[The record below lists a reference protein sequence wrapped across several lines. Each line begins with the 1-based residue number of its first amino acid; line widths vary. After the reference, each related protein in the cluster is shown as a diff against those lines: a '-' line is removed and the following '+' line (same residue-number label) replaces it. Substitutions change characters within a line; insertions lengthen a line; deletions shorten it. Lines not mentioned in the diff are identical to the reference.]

1 VTQHKSLSGWLT
13 LLGWGLILLDGLLI
27 FFVPESALTT
37 LPRGFVFVGWLILT
51 SLLAVSWLT
60 FAYRSHFQSWLGWIF
75 SLSLMVISFF
85 FTMGITLQI
94 PSRLSLFF
102 AILVFPASWLLFLS
116 TIILLWH
123 RDVGLL
129 FLSWIPVL
137 YVWSAFLA
145 WRYQGNLIE
154 LWLSNLNQ
162 ADGSSPLWWFSTLF
176 CLSSC
181 VLPIAVISFLGHTV
195 RLLVREFRQD

>member
-1 VTQHKSLSGWLT
+1 MTQHKSLSGWLT
-13 LLGWGLILLDGLLI
+13 LLGWGLVLLDGVLI
-27 FFVPESALTT
+27 IVVPESALTT
-37 LPRGFVFVGWLILT
+37 LARGFVFVGWFILT

-129 FLSWIPVL
+129 FLGWIPVL

-145 WRYQGNLIE
+145 WHYQGNLIE
-154 LWLSNLNQ
+154 LWLSSLNQ
-162 ADGSSPLWWFSTLF
+162 ADGSSPLWWFNTLF